1 MLIREERADDVA
13 AVDQVVTDA
22 FGDVDGL
29 TARLAGL
36 LRDLV
41 ARHLGISLVAEVDGA
56 IVGHVMFTR
65 SLLDA
70 PRRLVDVQVLSPL
83 SVDPAHQRRG
93 VGTALVTAGL
103 EQMAARRVPVVFLE
117 GSPEYYPRFGF
128 APGGGLGFRKPS
140 LRIPDPAFQA
150 IRLAS
155 YAVDDRHAR
164 LCARV
169 LGPRLRRPAGPLGRG
184 ALSRLSR

>member
-1 MLIREERADDVA
+1 MLIREERAGDVA
-13 AVDQVVTDA
+13 AVDQVITDA

-29 TARLAGL
+29 TARLAGM
-36 LRDLV
+36 LRGLV
-41 ARHLGISLVAEVDGA
+41 ARDLGISLLAEVDGSIA
-56 IVGHVMFTR
+56 GHVMFTR

-83 SVDPAHQRRG
+83 AVDPRHQRRG

-103 EQMAARRVPVVFLE
+103 EQMAARAVPIVFLE

-128 APGGGLGFRKPS
+128 VPGGELGFRKPS
-140 LRIPDPAFQA
+140 LRIPDRAFQA

-155 YAVDDRHAR
+155 YEPWMTGTLVYAHEFWDLDCV
-164 LCARV
+164 
-169 LGPRLRRPAGPLGRG
+169 GLRDPASEER
-184 ALSRLSR
+184 